1 MLFPMV
7 KVMNFYIS
15 TFRSM
20 CAVPT
25 LTFVCNAL
33 MSCFHYYYYY
43 YYYYY
48 VIGLAFQYSKVD
60 NR

>member
-1 MLFPMV
+1 MLFPTEN
-7 KVMNFYIS
+7 VMNFYIS

-20 CAVPT
+20 CAAPT

-33 MSCFHYYYYY
+33 MYFYYYYY

-48 VIGLAFQYSKVD
+48 YIGLAFQYSEVD

>member
-1 MLFPMV
+1 MV